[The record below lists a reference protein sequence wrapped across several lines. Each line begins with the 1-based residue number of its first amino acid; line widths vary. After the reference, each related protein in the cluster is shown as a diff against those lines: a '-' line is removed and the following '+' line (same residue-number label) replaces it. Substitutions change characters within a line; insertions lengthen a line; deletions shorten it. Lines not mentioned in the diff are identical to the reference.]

1 MNNIVV
7 NTDAAI
13 NTLAILPEILLV
25 VLAAALVLLDV
36 LWPESRRRELG
47 LISSISLFAIAAVS
61 LLVSPPADASTQFV
75 LGGMIRFDTMKQLF
89 VTVTLVGAAIA
100 CLIAT
105 ESPNIGRRGE
115 FYAIIVVATLGA
127 CLMS

>member
-1 MNNIVV
+1 MNIVI

-25 VLAAALVLLDV
+25 VLAVALVLLDV
-36 LWPESRRRELG
+36 LWPESRRRDLG
-47 LISSISLFAIAAVS
+47 ILAAISLFAIAVVS
-61 LLVSPPADASTQFV
+61 LLIGPPAEAGSQFV

-89 VTVTLVGAAIA
+89 VTVTLVGAGVA

-115 FYAIIVVATLGA
+115 FYAIIVVAT
-127 CLMS
+127 